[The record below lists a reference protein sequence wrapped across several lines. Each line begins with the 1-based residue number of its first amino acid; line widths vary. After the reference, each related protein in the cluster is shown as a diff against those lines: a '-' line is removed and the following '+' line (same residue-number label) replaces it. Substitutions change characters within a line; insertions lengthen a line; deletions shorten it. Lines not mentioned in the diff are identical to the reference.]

1 MFRDVINSMNTT
13 STTQVKQG
21 QIYKIDPKIY
31 KVTIEFFGERCSV
44 KGKGKE
50 TNKIKYT

>member
-1 MFRDVINSMNTT
+1 MNPT

-31 KVTIEFFGERCSV
+31 EVVIDFFGGRCSV
-44 KGKGKE
+44 KGKE
-50 TNKIKYT
+50 TKKNKNTHEHIF